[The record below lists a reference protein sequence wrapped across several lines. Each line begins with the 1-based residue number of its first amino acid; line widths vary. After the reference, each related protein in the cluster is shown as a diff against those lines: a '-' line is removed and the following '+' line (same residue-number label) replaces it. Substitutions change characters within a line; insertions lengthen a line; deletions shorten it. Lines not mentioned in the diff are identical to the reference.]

1 MYFSVIF
8 RHDLWYSVK
17 NNGSKSI
24 KKLVKIVVWG
34 IVLFLALIIF
44 IWLYIQNS
52 QVQSMLINEATAYLE
67 RNFKVKVN
75 IKSVD
80 IQPFNKII
88 LNNVLINDLNK
99 DTLIAAD
106 KIRVSLLWFNTNDK
120 VLTFKKINL
129 VNADINFNI
138 DSLGNLNLES
148 IINKLSPPDTVPS
161 PPSSKPFAIEIQ
173 KISIENSRFRLS
185 SFKPSKQA
193 KGINFED
200 MDLRRMNIE
209 AQDFGL
215 HRDTISMVINSLNCV
230 DKSGFDIEKFRAEF
244 SLCNKHINFDKLRI
258 KSHGSNLQFP
268 YLHLSFESMN
278 SMSRFLQE
286 VKIDAQIENSL
297 LKTQTLGY
305 IVPELANYDIELI
318 LNGKVKGTV
327 SDLRAKNM
335 LITSGTQTRIAT
347 SFHISGLP
355 NIEKTMMIVDFKE
368 LSTSLEDIE
377 QFKYTKTN
385 EPIIKLPAELNELK
399 KITYKGNFTG
409 FINNFVA
416 FGSINSA
423 IGKISLDLSIKPDT
437 TQNTE
442 FNGNV
447 STTNLDLGKLLKTT
461 ALGRI
466 SLSAMVKGTSDKNAN
481 LQAFTDATV
490 SRFELNNYDYS
501 IIKINGNLT
510 NSTYIGTVA
519 LDNPNCKLDFLGRV
533 DFSDSIPVFDFSA
546 FVPKID
552 LVKTKINTTDTISQA
567 SFLLTAKFSGNNLD
581 NSKGEIKIVNS
592 WYKNQNGEF
601 KLSEIKL
608 SADNN
613 KDSKLIAFQSEFAEG
628 ELRSKYNYS
637 NIFSGLK
644 NLLYIYIPALKEKT
658 ETEEKEP
665 IVVENPQ
672 YNDYII
678 KLRLK
683 KTKKITDV
691 LTPDIK
697 IAENTSV
704 FGIFNP
710 DLNTFTLKV
719 KVPELTI
726 GTKTFKDIL
735 VDGQTKDSIFEAT
748 ISTPQLNLGKSA
760 IRNINLSTKI
770 EKNRLD
776 VAFGWDNKQSPTNKG
791 TINAIADFNP
801 SILGNG
807 SLAIIN
813 FKQSEFIIND
823 SVWTVSPSSIKIDTS
838 NIAINEFKI
847 SNQRQSLFVTG
858 SISKNP
864 SDSVQINLDNLDI
877 SNANFYLKSIGYEL
891 GGRINGFARINDIYN
906 SPTLFAD
913 IGINKFAANKR
924 HIGNVN
930 FNSEWFSNEKRLSL
944 NLKNIKNDT
953 TTFEADGN
961 MFIETG
967 KLDFKV
973 DIERIFLQHF
983 SPILEGVASNLAGK
997 ISGNLAI
1004 TGTTNKPLVNGDLNI
1019 NDGTITIDFMK
1030 APYTINDKV
1039 ILKNSDI
1046 ILKNFKILDSKKHV
1060 AKVDGEIKTGYFGN
1074 FNLNL
1079 NVSPSNFQCINTT
1092 ERDNELFYG
1101 TVYASGLVTITGK
1114 PDDINMNI
1122 AVRTDNNTI
1131 LFLPLSSNSE
1141 VTKNNF
1147 ITFTSKNSDE
1157 IFIEEAAPEKEESS
1171 STNMNLSFD
1180 LQVTPE
1186 AEVQIIIDKKL
1197 GDIIKASG
1205 SGNLKMDVNPKKD
1218 LFKIYGDYNIE
1229 KGDYLFTLQGVINK
1243 KFKIDA
1249 GSTLSWDGDPT
1260 DATMNIKAI
1269 YLVRTPLKDL
1279 LYDYSGKYEN
1289 RVPVNCQIQ
1298 LTQKLMSPGIKFNI
1312 ELPNVDNET
1321 KLLAESALNTEDNIN
1336 KQFLSLLV
1344 IGSFLPPSKDI
1355 VDQNSTAT
1363 NQQSNSGLT
1372 SGLGNSL
1379 SELLSNQLSNW
1390 VSQLSKSFDFGFNYR
1405 PGSSSNNLNSDQI
1418 EVAISTQLLDDR
1430 VTVNGNMN
1438 YGNRSNSSSIAGD
1451 FNIDIKL
1458 NKSGKFRFK
1467 AFARSNDEIIST
1479 TSEQTYTTGAGIVY
1493 REDFN
1498 NFKDLMH
1505 RIKNTFNQDPVIVPL
1520 KEPVPQHTDTTS
1532 TKKTET
1538 LLFPKKKKS

>member
-1 MYFSVIF
+1 
-8 RHDLWYSVK
+8 
-17 NNGSKSI
+17 
-24 KKLVKIVVWG
+24 
-34 IVLFLALIIF
+34 
-44 IWLYIQNS
+44 
-52 QVQSMLINEATAYLE
+52 MLINEATAYLE
-67 RNFKVKVN
+67 KNFKVKVS

-88 LNNVLINDLNK
+88 LNNVLIKDLNK

-106 KIRVSLLWFNTNDK
+106 KIRVSLLWLNTNEN
-120 VLTFKKINL
+120 VLTFKRVNL
-129 VNADINFNI
+129 VNADINFSI
-138 DSLGNLNLES
+138 DSLGYLNLES
-148 IINKLSPPDTVPS
+148 IINKISPPDTVPS
-161 PPSSKPFAIEIQ
+161 PPSPKPFAIEINNI
-173 KISIENSRFRLS
+173 KIENSRFRLK
-185 SFKPSKQA
+185 SFNPVKQD

-200 MDLRRMNIE
+200 MDLRRLNID
-209 AQDFGL
+209 AKDFGL
-215 HRDTISMVINSLNCV
+215 HRDTISVLINSLSFV
-230 DKSGFDIEKFRAEF
+230 EKSGFDVEKLRAEF
-244 SLCNKHINFDKLRI
+244 SLCRKHLKLDKLRI
-258 KSHGSNLQFP
+258 KSHGSNIQLP
-268 YLHLSFESMN
+268 YLHMSFESMK
-278 SMSRFLQE
+278 SMSRFVQE
-286 VKIDAQIENSL
+286 VKIDAQFENSL
-297 LKTQTLGY
+297 LKTQTIGY
-305 IVPELANYDIELI
+305 IAPELAKYDIEVV
-318 LNGKVKGTV
+318 LNGKVKGTI
-327 SDLRAKNM
+327 SDIRAKNM
-335 LITSGTQTRIAT
+335 LITSGSQTRIAT

-355 NIEKTMMIVDFKE
+355 DIEKTMMIVDFKE
-368 LSTSLEDIE
+368 LSTSLADIE
-377 QFKYTKTN
+377 QLKYTKTN
-385 EPIIKLPAELNELK
+385 KPIIALPAELNELK

-416 FGSINSA
+416 FGSINTA
-423 IGKISLDLSIKPDT
+423 IGKFSLDLSIKPDT

-447 STTNLDLGKLLKTT
+447 STTNLDLGKLLKTNT
-461 ALGRI
+461 LGRI
-466 SLSAMVKGTSDKNAN
+466 SLDAMVKGTSDKNAN

-490 SRFELNNYDYS
+490 SRFEANNYDYS
-501 IIKINGNLT
+501 NIKINGNLT

-519 LDNPNCKLDFLGRV
+519 LDDPNCKLNFLGRV

-546 FVPKID
+546 FVPRID
-552 LVKTKINTTDTISQA
+552 LVKTNLNKTDSISQA
-567 SFLLTAKFSGNNLD
+567 SFLLTAKFSGNSLD

-613 KDSKLIAFQSEFAEG
+613 KDSKLVTFQSEFAEG

-637 NIFSGLK
+637 NIFSGLE
-644 NLLYIYIPALKEKT
+644 NLLYKYVPALKPKT
-658 ETEEKEP
+658 DDIEEQEP
-665 IVVENPQ
+665 TIVENPEF
-672 YNDYII
+672 NDYII

-710 DLNTFTLKV
+710 DLNTFTLKI
-719 KVPELTI
+719 KVPELSI

-735 VDGQTKDSIFEAT
+735 VDGQTKDSLFEAT
-748 ISTPQLNLGKSA
+748 ISTPLLNLGNSA
-760 IRNINLSTKI
+760 IRNINLSTKV

-791 TINAIADFNP
+791 TIKAVADFNP
-801 SILGNG
+801 STLGNG
-807 SLAIIN
+807 SKAIID

-823 SVWTVSPSSIKIDTS
+823 SVWTISPSSIKLDTS
-838 NIAINEFKI
+838 NIAINQFKI
-847 SNQRQSLFVTG
+847 SNQNQSLFLTG
-858 SISKNP
+858 NISKNP
-864 SDSVQINLDNLDI
+864 ADSVQINLDNLDV
-877 SNANFYLKSIGYEL
+877 SNINFYINSIGYEI
-891 GGRINGFARINDIYN
+891 GGRINGYARVNDVYN

-913 IGINKFAANKR
+913 LGINKFVVNKR
-924 HIGNVN
+924 SIGDVK
-930 FNSEWFSNEKRLSL
+930 FTSEWFSSEKRLSL
-944 NLKNIKNDT
+944 NLNNVQNDT
-953 TTFEADGN
+953 TTFEAKGDLYA
-961 MFIETG
+961 ETG
-967 KLDFKV
+967 KLDFKIN
-973 DIERIFLQHF
+973 IERIFIEHF
-983 SPILEGVASNLAGK
+983 SPILDGVVSNLTGSVNGK
-997 ISGNLAI
+997 FAV
-1004 TGTTNKPLVNGDLNI
+1004 TGTTSKPLVNGELNI
-1019 NDGTITIDFMK
+1019 NKGTLTVDFMK

-1039 ILKNSDI
+1039 FLKNSDI
-1046 ILKNFKILDSKKHV
+1046 IFKNFKVLDSKKHI
-1060 AKVDGEIKTGYFGN
+1060 AKVNGEIRTGYFGD

-1092 ERDNELFYG
+1092 EKDNELFYG
-1101 TVYASGLVTITGK
+1101 TVYASGLVSITGK
-1114 PDDINMNI
+1114 PDDISMNI

-1131 LFLPLSSNSE
+1131 LFLPLSSSSE

-1157 IFIEEAAPEKEESS
+1157 IFIEEAAPVKQETS
-1171 STNMNLSFD
+1171 STNMNLTFD
-1180 LQVTPE
+1180 LQVTPD

-1205 SGNLKMDVNPKKD
+1205 TGNLKMDVNPGKD

-1249 GSTLSWDGDPT
+1249 GSSLSWDGDPT
-1260 DATMNIKAI
+1260 DASMNIKAI

-1279 LYDYSGKYEN
+1279 LYDYTGKYEN

-1298 LTQKLMSPGIKFNI
+1298 LTQKLMAPGIKFNI
-1312 ELPNVDNET
+1312 DVPNVDNET
-1321 KLLAESALNTEDNIN
+1321 KLLVESALNTEDNVN

-1363 NQQSNSGLT
+1363 TQQSSSGLT

-1390 VSQLSKSFDFGFNYR
+1390 VSQLSKTFDFGFNYR
-1405 PGSSSNNLNSDQI
+1405 PGSANNNLNSDQI

-1458 NKSGKFRFK
+1458 NKSGKLRFK

-1479 TSEQTYTTGAGIVY
+1479 TTEQTYTTGAGIVY

-1505 RIKNTFNQDPVIVPL
+1505 RIKNTFNQEPVVVPL
-1520 KEPVPQHTDTTS
+1520 KEPVRQKADTTS
-1532 TKKTET
+1532 TKKAEAF
-1538 LLFPKKKKS
+1538 LSFPKMKKP